1 MCMIDDGVSTSAG
14 GLAGAEISS
23 VCLLMMLFVKFVG
36 VEKSEVV
43 SWVSEAIEKLE
54 SSLLALMG
62 VAQLKEKALCK
73 SKGNSVRL
81 II

>member
-43 SWVSEAIEKLE
+43 S
-54 SSLLALMG
+54 
-62 VAQLKEKALCK
+62 
-73 SKGNSVRL
+73 
-81 II
+81 